1 MEAAIVSLTSFF
13 AGRILTPTGLQTDH
27 TVSSFAGGARCRRT
41 FFSALGPN
49 KVSGLR
55 SKPRGLRKHAGW
67 LCVLSAALLAALPAS
82 LPAPQ
87 ESEVTSRESELTG
100 AASEPTFRLEAQRN
114 LVLVRVVVRDQR
126 GRVVPNLTQQD
137 FKVLEEGKEQA
148 ITHFS
153 VETPA
158 APAPFEEQD
167 AFAEL
172 EAEFGAAPAETA
184 VGRRFLGLFFDDV
197 HMPFEDIVRTREAA
211 ERYLD
216 STLSPGDRVGIFTA
230 SGQNQLDFTDDRGK
244 IHEAVGRL
252 LTRAVGAFREDPC
265 PEVLPYQAYLMI
277 HRNDPHAIEVA
288 EEEAVECDRAFNEE
302 MSRLTAENR
311 ARSEA
316 VRTLNRFQ
324 TQAEYALRGL
334 DGVIRR
340 MAALPGQ
347 RSLVM
352 VSPGFLM
359 LTIEHRINQIIDRAL
374 RSNVIVNTLDS
385 KGLYAFSPLGD
396 PSKRS
401 SFPSQRPDL
410 TGKKAMYAIEQVNRS
425 ADALRFIAYDTG
437 GEYVS
442 NTNDYDEA
450 FRKAGG
456 LPEMYYLLAYSPQKV
471 KFDGRFRA
479 LKVKLARS
487 GSYTI
492 QARSGYYTPKKAED
506 PAEQAQQEITQ
517 ALFSRDEVNELPVQ
531 VHTQFFKT
539 GEFDA
544 RLSILTRVD
553 IRFLS
558 FRKDSG
564 RNLNHVVMITA
575 LFDRNGNYVAGK
587 EKTLEFRLFDASLEK
602 LSRSG
607 LTSRMSFDVKPGVY
621 LVRQIV
627 REAEGARISALNRT
641 VEIPY

>member
-1 MEAAIVSLTSFF
+1 M
-13 AGRILTPTGLQTDH
+13 
-27 TVSSFAGGARCRRT
+27 
-41 FFSALGPN
+41 
-49 KVSGLR
+49 
-55 SKPRGLRKHAGW
+55 
-67 LCVLSAALLAALPAS
+67 
-82 LPAPQ
+82 
-87 ESEVTSRESELTG
+87 TSRENELRS
-100 AASEPTFRLEAQRN
+100 AESEPTFRLEAQRN
-114 LVLVRVVVRDQR
+114 LVLVRVVVRDKR
-126 GRVVPNLTQQD
+126 GHVVPNLTQED
-137 FKVLEEGKEQA
+137 FKIFEEGKEQA

-167 AFAEL
+167 PFAEL

-184 VGRRFLGLFFDDV
+184 VGQRFLGLFFDDV
-197 HMPFEDIVRTREAA
+197 HMPFEEISRTRAAA
-211 ERYLD
+211 ERYLE
-216 STLSPGDRVGIFTA
+216 SALAPGDRVGIFTA

-244 IHEAVGRL
+244 IHEAVNKL
-252 LTRAVGAFREDPC
+252 LTRAVGAFREEPC
-265 PEVLPYQAYLMI
+265 PEVLPYQAYLII
-277 HRNDPHAIEVA
+277 HRNDEDALEVA
-288 EEEAVECDRAFNEE
+288 IEEAVQCEQAFNEE
-302 MSRLTAENR
+302 LARMTAENR

-334 DGVIRR
+334 DHTIRR

-347 RSLVM
+347 RSLVL

-359 LTIEHRINQIIDRAL
+359 LTLEYRINQVIDRAL
-374 RSNVIVNTLDS
+374 RSNVVVNTLDS

-401 SFPSQRPDL
+401 SFPIRRPDL
-410 TGKKAMYAIEQVNRS
+410 TGKKALYAVEQVNRS
-425 ADALRFIAYDTG
+425 QDAMRYIAYDTG
-437 GEYVS
+437 GVYFS
-442 NTNDYDEA
+442 NSNDFDEG
-450 FRKAGG
+450 FRKVGS
-456 LPEMYYLLAYSPQKV
+456 LPEMYYLLAYSPQKM
-471 KFDGRFRA
+471 KFDGRFRP
-479 LKVKLARS
+479 LKVKLTRS
-487 GSYTI
+487 GPYTV
-492 QARSGYYTPKKAED
+492 QARSGYYTPKPSEN
-506 PAEQAQQEITQ
+506 PAEQAQQEIQQ

-553 IRFLS
+553 VRFLS

-564 RNLNHVVMITA
+564 RNLNNVVLVTA

-587 EKTLEFRLFDASLEK
+587 EKTLEFRLFDESLEK
-602 LSRSG
+602 LGRSG

-627 REAEGARISALNRT
+627 RETEGARISALNRT